1 MLDELLTK
9 SKEEMEKYIHSL
21 TDFDKAT
28 LLTEI
33 EAKKKESEDEFIR
46 LETMKSKLEEDEA
59 NQMKKLNTMGI
70 ASYEDLDTEINKL
83 ESELDKEILKYMEAL
98 KGE

>member
-1 MLDELLTK
+1 
-9 SKEEMEKYIHSL
+9 
-21 TDFDKAT
+21 
-28 LLTEI
+28 
-33 EAKKKESEDEFIR
+33 
-46 LETMKSKLEEDEA
+46 MKSKLEEDEA

>member
-33 EAKKKESEDEFIR
+33 ETKKKESEDELIR